1 MNQLVIFILC
11 CNLTFSCGLKLEHW
25 SDPIIE
31 GSIKPNALA
40 DASRKPKLF
49 FGVRKRNVLS
59 VFPLVFEYLFIF
71 WLHIGFLIFR
81 FAGSSIFRTSGISF
95 FVRIRKF
102 ELLVSQNS
110 RNSNIELLK
119 TEKKFHKK
127 CLFPTWQ

>member
-1 MNQLVIFILC
+1 MVKLC
-11 CNLTFSCGLKLEHW
+11 TTGDGLKY
-25 SDPIIE
+25 DF
-31 GSIKPNALA
+31 NAI
-40 DASRKPKLF
+40 SWF
-49 FGVRKRNVLS
+49 NNLS
-59 VFPLVFEYLFIF
+59 C
-71 WLHIGFLIFR
+71 IGFLIFR